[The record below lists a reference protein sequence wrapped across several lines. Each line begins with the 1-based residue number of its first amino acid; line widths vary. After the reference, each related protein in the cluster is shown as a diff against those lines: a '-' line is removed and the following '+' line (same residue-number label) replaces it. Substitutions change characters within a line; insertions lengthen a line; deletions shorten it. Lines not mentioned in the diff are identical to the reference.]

1 MNGEVTMAELAAL
14 TGGDIVMGKPDA
26 RFHALATDSR
36 NISDGN
42 SACFFAI
49 KGQQHDGHL
58 YIDKAYA
65 AGVKCFVI
73 EAESV
78 KGFYPDATFLKT
90 SNSLQ
95 ALQLLAAN
103 RRMAV
108 QIPIF
113 GITGSNGK
121 TIVKEWLHRLL
132 SPEHSVAR
140 SPRSYNSQIGV
151 PLSVWG
157 LRETDSLGIFEAGI
171 SQVGEMER
179 LEKIIKPTHGVFT
192 HLGKAHLEN
201 YNSQSELV
209 AEKVKLFV
217 NAQKVYFNH
226 DLNDLHLAL
235 EASGFQGEKCTWSE
249 TDSRADL
256 FVSRRTAALS
266 HCDLEIRT
274 GDHSVSLRLPFADRA
289 SFANAMLCALILSD
303 FGYDLITIAER
314 LERLAPIDMRMQR
327 VKGINGSTVITDVWN
342 NDLNALKIALAE
354 LGNISGTTRKV
365 LILSDIHQSGIAP
378 EELYQEVAQLA
389 EQHHIDQFIG
399 VGQAISEHRI
409 RFNTPS
415 LFFNSTESLL
425 ANLDQI
431 NFTSAAILV
440 KGASVFKFERVVQ
453 RIQLMS
459 HSSVLEINMSRI
471 VSNLNFYRNRI
482 ERPTQIMAMVKAFGY
497 GAGSSEVAELLEF
510 HGVDYLGVAYI
521 SEGQQLREA
530 GIRTPIFVLN
540 PDSSS
545 LSFLIDSQLEP
556 EVYSFRILE
565 ALIYEL
571 RARQHKEA
579 YPVHLK
585 IDTGMHRLGFMPED
599 LHRLTALLKNE
610 PLIKVVGVLSH
621 FSAAD
626 QPQHDDF
633 TREQIRRFK
642 EASDFIESE
651 LACKV
656 MRHICNT
663 AGLLRFPE
671 AHFELVRLGIG
682 MYGIPSCEVD
692 RSTILPAGSLKTRI
706 SQLRKIAKGESVGY
720 ARQSIADYERMIA
733 TLPVGY
739 ADGYPRHLS
748 NGKGRA
754 VINGQ
759 HASVVGNVCMDMIML
774 DVTGIDCREGDE
786 AILFGDDPSLNEVAA
801 AAGTIP
807 YDIISGISQRV
818 HRTYVY
824 E

>member
-1 MNGEVTMAELAAL
+1 MSGEVTMAELAAL

-26 RFHALATDSR
+26 HFHALATDSR
-36 NISDGN
+36 NISDGK

-49 KGQQHDGHL
+49 KGRQHDGHL

-73 EAESV
+73 ETETV

-90 SNSLQ
+90 SNSLR

-103 RRMAV
+103 RRMVV

-140 SPRSYNSQIGV
+140 NPRSYNSQIGV

-157 LRETDSLGIFEAGI
+157 LRESDTLGIFEAGI

-179 LEKIIKPTHGVFT
+179 LEKIIQPSHGIFT

-201 YNSQSELV
+201 FNSQSELLT
-209 AEKVKLFV
+209 EKVKLFV

-226 DLNDLHLAL
+226 DLNELHLAL
-235 EASGFQGEKCTWSE
+235 ETSGFRGEKCTWSE
-249 TDSRADL
+249 IDRRADL
-256 FVSRRTAALS
+256 FVSRRNVALS
-266 HCDLEIRT
+266 HCDIDMRK
-274 GDHSVSLRLPFADRA
+274 GDDFVSLRLPFADRA
-289 SFANAMLCALILSD
+289 SFSNAMLCALILSD
-303 FGYDLITIAER
+303 FGYDLNTIAER
-314 LERLAPIDMRMQR
+314 LERLSPIDMRMQR

-365 LILSDIHQSGIAP
+365 LILSDIHQSGIP
-378 EELYQEVAQLA
+378 PDELYEEVAQLT
-389 EQHHIDQFIG
+389 EQYQVDQFIG
-399 VGQAISEHRI
+399 VGQTITAHSS
-409 RFNTPS
+409 RFEASS

-425 ANLDQI
+425 ANLEQI
-431 NFTSAAILV
+431 NFTSSAILV
-440 KGASVFKFERVVQ
+440 KGASAFKFERLVQ

-471 VSNLNFYRNRI
+471 VSNLNFYRNQI
-482 ERPTQIMAMVKAFGY
+482 ERPTKIMAMVKAFGY

-540 PDSSS
+540 PDSSA
-545 LSFLIDSQLEP
+545 LSFLIESQLEP
-556 EVYSFRILE
+556 EIYSFRILE
-565 ALIYEL
+565 ALIFEL
-571 RARQHKEA
+571 HARQYKEA

-585 IDTGMHRLGFMPED
+585 IDTGMHRLGFLPED
-599 LHRLTALLKNE
+599 LHRLTSLLKNE

-642 EASDFIESE
+642 EAADLIELE
-651 LACKV
+651 LECKV

-663 AGLLRFPE
+663 SGLLRFPE

-692 RSTILPAGSLKTRI
+692 RGAILPAGSLKTRI
-706 SQLRKIAKGESVGY
+706 SQLRTIAKGESVGY
-720 ARQSIADYERMIA
+720 ARQSIADYERVIA

-754 VINGQ
+754 VINGH

-786 AILFGDDPSLNEVAA
+786 AILFGDDPSLTEVAA

-807 YDIISGISQRV
+807 YEIIAGISQRV